1 MRNDELRRIRPE
13 QRIVWRRLT
22 DEPVELLLVEEVLA
36 RYEQQL
42 SDIGVGY
49 RWYQD
54 SSGAQSFDT
63 YCDCRHAVWELIKQ
77 RLLGIAIVADSWAQA
92 YSIAGDLPE
101 PTDFFTKTQQSCLGI
116 N

>member
-1 MRNDELRRIRPE
+1 MRNDELRRIRPG

-54 SSGAQSFDT
+54 SSGGAVF
-63 YCDCRHAVWELIKQ
+63 RHVL
-77 RLLGIAIVADSWAQA
+77 RLPACCLGANQTAITWDSHRCGFLGA
-92 YSIAGDLPE
+92 SILDRGGR
-101 PTDFFTKTQQSCLGI
+101 TRTHRFFTQTQQSCLGI